1 MEKYNYREEMINDI
15 IDYINDAYP
24 DVRDYDYLY
33 DELWS
38 EDCITGNGT
47 YGYDSVENCE
57 EYLCHNWDLLIE
69 AAREFNV
76 TQQLDLRSRD
86 ARWYDGLIRCYLFSE
101 TLTEAL
107 ERLRDK
113 NHD

>member
-15 IDYINDAYP
+15 IDYINDVYP

-57 EYLCHNWDLLIE
+57 EYLCHNWDLLVE
-69 AAREFNV
+69 AARGFDI
-76 TQQLDLRSRD
+76 TQMDLGNRD
-86 ARWYDGLIRCYLFSE
+86 AKWYDGLIRCYLLGE
-101 TLTEAL
+101 TLMEAL
-107 ERLRDK
+107 ARLQDK
-113 NHD
+113 DNDQ